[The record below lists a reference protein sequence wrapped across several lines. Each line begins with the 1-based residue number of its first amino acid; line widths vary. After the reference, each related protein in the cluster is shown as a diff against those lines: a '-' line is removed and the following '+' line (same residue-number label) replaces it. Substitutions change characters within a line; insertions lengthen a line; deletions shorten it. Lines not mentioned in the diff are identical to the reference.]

1 MRVKVNRWWILLG
14 IVTLVGILVVLTP
27 ARAYSVI
34 LANYGTHLLDTK
46 GTIWY
51 GSGVVTAAGKNVGR
65 LKWRFRPKEIF
76 TGKLAFNVT
85 MQNQN
90 IHLSGEMNRGFS
102 YTEFQGSTTLEQ
114 ILVNTVLLPYEIRV
128 EGKFE
133 INDLTLKI
141 NDKGHVKN
149 LSGSVT
155 WEGGTS
161 RYLANEETHVFEMP
175 AVIGEFSHAEG
186 FAVLEAHDEDND
198 IPLINARFQPDSGL
212 FEVALTQHMLDLSQM
227 PWGSTGE
234 ASAVVLEVSRELY

>member
-1 MRVKVNRWWILLG
+1 MRVKVKRWWILLG
-14 IVTLVGILVVLTP
+14 IVTLVGILVVLIP
-27 ARAYSVI
+27 ARAYSVV

-51 GSGVVTAAGKNVGR
+51 GSGIVTAAGKNIGR
-65 LKWRFRPKEIF
+65 LEWSFRPKEIF
-76 TGKLAFNVT
+76 AGKLAFNVT

-90 IHLSGEMNRGFS
+90 ILLSGEMNRGFS
-102 YTEFQGSTTLEQ
+102 YTEFQGSTTLGQ
-114 ILVNTVLLPYEIRV
+114 ALVNSVLLPYEIRV

-133 INDLTLKI
+133 ISNLAVKI
-141 NDKGHVKN
+141 NDKGQVNN

-161 RYLANEETHVFEMP
+161 RYLANEEARVFEMP
-175 AVIGEFSHAEG
+175 AVVGEFSHAEG
-186 FAVLEAHDEDND
+186 FAVLEALDVDHD
-198 IPLINARFQPDSGL
+198 IPLIKARFQPDSGL

-227 PWGSTGE
+227 PLGSTAE